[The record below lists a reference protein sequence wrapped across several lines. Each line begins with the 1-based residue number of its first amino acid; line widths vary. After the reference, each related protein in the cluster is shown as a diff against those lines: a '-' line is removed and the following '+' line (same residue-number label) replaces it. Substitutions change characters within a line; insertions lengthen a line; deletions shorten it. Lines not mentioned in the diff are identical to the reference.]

1 MKQVLLRPASAEDFE
16 SFYAIKAD
24 ANNIKWGGF
33 DKAPQKDTFER
44 WYKLQ
49 LEPNSKRKI
58 FLLQIENRIV
68 GFSSVNF
75 TEPNEPE
82 LSYGVLSEEAGN
94 GYGTEILKRTT
105 DIIGG
110 GIFAWVSVNN
120 SASMRCFEKAGYE
133 QTDISEERNLA
144 LFEEPQLFYKWIM
157 VSK

>member
-1 MKQVLLRPASAEDFE
+1 MKLVSLRPATIDDYDA
-16 SFYAIKAD
+16 FYAIKAD

-49 LEPNSKRKI
+49 LKPNSKRKI

-110 GIFAWVSVNN
+110 VFLLGYQLITEHQCVVLRRLDTNKQIFPKNEIWPYLKSH
-120 SASMRCFEKAGYE
+120 SYSTSG
-133 QTDISEERNLA
+133 
-144 LFEEPQLFYKWIM
+144 
-157 VSK
+157 

>member
-1 MKQVLLRPASAEDFE
+1 MKLVSLRPATIDDYDA
-16 SFYAIKAD
+16 FYAIKAD

-49 LEPNSKRKI
+49 LKPNSKRKI
-58 FLLQIENRIV
+58 FILQIENRIV

-110 GIFAWVSVNN
+110 GYF
-120 SASMRCFEKAGYE
+120 CLG
-133 QTDISEERNLA
+133 IS
-144 LFEEPQLFYKWIM
+144 
-157 VSK
+157 